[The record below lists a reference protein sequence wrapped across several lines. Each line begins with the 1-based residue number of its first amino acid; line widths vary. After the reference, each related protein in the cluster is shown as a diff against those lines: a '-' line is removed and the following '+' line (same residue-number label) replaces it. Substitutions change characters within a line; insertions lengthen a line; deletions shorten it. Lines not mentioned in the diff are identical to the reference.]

1 MANSGY
7 PITMDGKYYDSG
19 VVIMATGNHGPSIE
33 HLLDELERINKLI
46 SLNITYISEGKKDQ
60 ESSDS

>member
-1 MANSGY
+1 
-7 PITMDGKYYDSG
+7 MDGKYYDSG